1 MKKDLIIL
9 ILGPSG
15 AGKSTVSKAL
25 AQKFK
30 RSAYIEIDNIRGMVK
45 RGHLKPW
52 VKGGDK
58 ELILSTYN
66 AAAMAKNFID
76 FDYNVIIEDI
86 ASGKPRLDQ
95 YFKLFKGYTVKVF
108 LLFPTKDVLA
118 HRDSLRA
125 KEYQLGKR
133 SLALHDAY
141 SKRILEEK
149 RWTVLDTSHET
160 HEMTTRRIYK
170 LITNNKK

>member
-1 MKKDLIIL
+1 MKNDLIIL

-30 RSAYIEIDNIRGMVK
+30 RSAYIEIDNVRGMVK

-76 FDYNVIIEDI
+76 FDYNVIIEDVV
-86 ASGKPRLDQ
+86 AEPDRLDQ
-95 YFKLFKGYTVKVF
+95 YFKLFKGYKVKVF
-108 LLFPTKDVLA
+108 LLFPTKNILA

-133 SLALHDAY
+133 ALALHDRF
-141 SKRILEEK
+141 SDRIKKEK
-149 RWTVLDTSHET
+149 RWIVLDTSHET
-160 HEMTTRRIYK
+160 HKDSVKRIYK
-170 LITNNKK
+170 LITKNKK

>member
-1 MKKDLIIL
+1 MKNDLIIL

-76 FDYNVIIEDI
+76 FDYNVIIEDVV
-86 ASGKPRLDQ
+86 AEPGRLDQ
-95 YFKLFKGYTVKVF
+95 YFKLFKGYKVKVF
-108 LLFPTKDVLA
+108 LLFPTKNILA

-125 KEYQLGKR
+125 KEYQLGKK
-133 SLALHDAY
+133 SLALHDRF
-141 SKRILEEK
+141 SERIKEEK

-160 HEMTTRRIYK
+160 HAETTKRIYK